1 MAYSSR
7 LIIAQVGANVT
18 AIFPLRSI
26 FFISRDERSRQ
37 VEASSMSAPETLFQ
51 NAVSALNQRDVAEA
65 ERLFKKVLQS
75 KPNHVA
81 ALNLL
86 TVLLMSTGRFAE
98 AEPVIAKAISL
109 SPESDA
115 AYYNFGLILK
125 RLNKPTQT
133 LQQFN
138 KALSLNSTVP
148 ET

>member
-1 MAYSSR
+1 
-7 LIIAQVGANVT
+7 
-18 AIFPLRSI
+18 
-26 FFISRDERSRQ
+26 
-37 VEASSMSAPETLFQ
+37 MSASETLFQ

-109 SPESDA
+109 SPESDV

-125 RLNKPTQT
+125 RLNKPTQA

-138 KALSLNSTVP
+138 KAEPQLDRTRNM
-148 ET
+148 E